1 MKITKPE
8 MIIFDYGH
16 TLLCEPDWNSDRGNV
31 ELMKYIVKNPNN
43 CAIEDIQSEVNKIFG
58 EIESVRNTLGYD
70 IPARVGNRLAFE
82 HLAIEFSL
90 TPLDHEII
98 FWTAASQGA
107 IMPYADEM
115 IDYLNQAGI
124 RTAVISN
131 NAWSGEAIKERFDR
145 LLPNNR
151 FEFIISSCDYM
162 KTR

>member
-43 CAIEDIQSEVNKIFG
+43 CTIEDIRSEVNKIFG

-82 HLAIEFSL
+82 HLGIEFSL

-98 FWTAASQGA
+98 FG
-107 IMPYADEM
+107 
-115 IDYLNQAGI
+115 LLLH
-124 RTAVISN
+124 
-131 NAWSGEAIKERFDR
+131 KEQ
-145 LLPNNR
+145 LCLMQ
-151 FEFIISSCDYM
+151 M
-162 KTR
+162 K